1 MKKPNVMFASMIC
14 LSLAVSS
21 CSCDRR
27 GNHAQYPSNPT
38 NGQTYIDNSGNS
50 SVWNAALGYWMITSM
65 VNGRSVQHHYY
76 PSTGR
81 YTDEYDRTVTRP
93 AHIPAASTR
102 SVSTSKVTPKSS
114 ASTTN
119 SKSSVSTRS
128 SSGSVRSAGFGSFGR
143 SSSAS

>member
-1 MKKPNVMFASMIC
+1 MKKTNSLFVSMIC

-21 CSCDRR
+21 CSCDKR
-27 GNHAQYPSNPT
+27 GNYAQYPSNPT
-38 NGQTYIDNSGNS
+38 NGQTYIDNSGNN

-76 PSTGR
+76 PSTGN
-81 YTDEYDRTVTRP
+81 YTDNNGRTVSRP

-102 SVSTSKVTPKSS
+102 PVSTSKVSPKSS
-114 ASTTN
+114 TN
-119 SKSSVSTRS
+119 NKSSVSTRS
-128 SSGSVRSAGFGSFGR
+128 SSSSVRSSGFGSFGR